1 VTIQPQR
8 TEKELGEAA
17 GRLSL
22 ALARLVR
29 VLRRDNPSGLGPGSL
44 STLATV
50 VRSGPIR
57 LGDLAAREG
66 IAPPTLSRILT
77 ALEEAGYLTRTPD
90 PTDGRASRA
99 EPTPAAV
106 ELISGATSSRAELL
120 RARMQALPAP
130 ELAALL
136 RALPVLEALA
146 ADEAEGLHSPAS
158 SANH

>member
-1 VTIQPQR
+1 MSIQLER
-8 TEKELGEAA
+8 ADGELGDAA

-29 VLRRDNPSGLGPGSL
+29 TLRRDNPSGLGPGSL

-50 VRSGPIR
+50 VRFGPIR

-66 IAPPTLSRILT
+66 IAPPTLSRIMT
-77 ALEEAGYLTRTPD
+77 GLEDAGYLTRSPD

-120 RARMQALPAP
+120 RSRMQALPA
-130 ELAALL
+130 EDLAALL
-136 RALPVLEALA
+136 RALPVLETLA
-146 ADEAEGLHSPAS
+146 ADEA
-158 SANH
+158 